1 MNKHPARI
9 LVGYDGSTDADM
21 AAGWAGRM
29 AHLRGEPLVAAIVV
43 DRMESPRRPNWPES
57 WWEEIEERARAALAT
72 AGATDVTVERQHG
85 GVVSTLVDSSSDA
98 SMLVLGSRGH
108 GRIGEA
114 LLGSVSQSA
123 ARRARCP
130 VVVVRKAH
138 DGDKR
143 RIVVGVDDSEPSLRA
158 LDFACEQ
165 ATVTGDTVVLYRAWK
180 PLTMPIDKHG
190 QVPASMSR
198 TLLGEEEALLKAV
211 TEARTRHPEIEIEG
225 EFIAV
230 GASQALVD
238 ASHSATM
245 VAVGSR
251 GHNGLTE
258 TVLGSV
264 SNNVL
269 HHARCPVAV
278 VR

>member
-1 MNKHPARI
+1 MTTHIARI
-9 LVGYDGSTDADM
+9 IVGYDGSPDADV
-21 AAGWAGRM
+21 AATWAGRM

-43 DRMESPRRPNWPES
+43 DWMESPRRPNWPET
-57 WWEEIEERARAALAT
+57 WWGEIEERARQVLAT
-72 AGATDVTVERQHG
+72 TGDTDVTVERLHG
-85 GVVSTLVDSSSDA
+85 GVVQTLVDSSRDA

-130 VVVVRKAH
+130 VAVIRKAADH
-138 DGDKR
+138 ENR

-158 LDFACEQ
+158 LDFACHQ
-165 ATVTGDTVVLYRAWK
+165 AAVTGDTVMIYRAWK
-180 PLTMPIDKHG
+180 PVTMPVDRYG
-190 QVPASMSR
+190 NLPASMSR
-198 TLLGEEEALLKAV
+198 SLLEEEEGLQKSVA
-211 TEARTRHPEIEIEG
+211 EARTRHQEIEIEG

-230 GASQALVD
+230 GASQALVE

-245 VAVGSR
+245 VVVGSR
-251 GHNGLTE
+251 GHNALTE